1 MNILLYLTELLQ
13 QHTTV
18 GVAGV
23 GTFSKKKFAGRYD
36 KEKQSFLPPG
46 YTLQFSPEV
55 TETENL
61 STYISNKRNISKEST
76 DYYIEQFAEE
86 VSKKLE
92 TEHEAEL
99 ENIGRLFYTEHSG
112 LSFEPAKDINY
123 GSEFFGLPSINEE
136 TPTIDQKNNSDD
148 DDIYDEVGEAPS
160 KDSFLTNDESKK
172 VQNTPVIEN
181 IELDE
186 VQDDLKNT
194 LKHSPKQPEI
204 IDVEH
209 EVLNTLDSTEA
220 QNDVHVSDTES
231 RPETEQTPVY
241 LNLEEDSKA
250 ELPITD
256 APEFIKEQH
265 EEHPNRF
272 GHQPESEH
280 NSTYLSS
287 NEVAKEELPVLDAP
301 EFIKEQHAEHPN
313 RFGHDPIVH
322 EEPLDEEATSIWPK
336 IWIGVIILVIVAIIL
351 FFAKPDLFKSPKIES
366 KQKAV
371 IDTVEVKKVDSNKLK
386 QDSIA
391 KTDSILKANQ
401 VIPKKDSVIKKTANI
416 VSKTAITTFD
426 VIGASYK
433 TEKGAEK
440 YIKIM
445 KTKGYDAKI
454 AKMSGP
460 WKKVSIASF
469 KTEKE
474 AKEQKDILQKKLK
487 GSGFYVQQIN
497 TTP

>member
-13 QHTTV
+13 QRTTV

-61 STYISNKRNISKEST
+61 SNHISNKRNISKESA
-76 DYYIEQFAEE
+76 DYYIAQFAEE
-86 VSKKLE
+86 VSEKLE

-136 TPTIDQKNNSDD
+136 TLSTDQKNTSEDD
-148 DDIYDEVGEAPS
+148 VYDEVGEAPS
-160 KDSFLTNDESKK
+160 KASFVTSEENKEAY
-172 VQNTPVIEN
+172 NTPVIEN

-194 LKHSPKQPEI
+194 LKHSPKSEITDAEHEEVEVPDSIVSKDDEHQPE
-204 IDVEH
+204 
-209 EVLNTLDSTEA
+209 L
-220 QNDVHVSDTES
+220 
-231 RPETEQTPVY
+231 EQAPVY
-241 LNLEEDSKA
+241 LSLEEDDKA
-250 ELPITD
+250 EPLIVD

-272 GHQPESEH
+272 GHQPESEQ
-280 NSTYLSS
+280 NSADLTTDK
-287 NEVAKEELPVLDAP
+287 VVKEELPVVEAP

-313 RFGHDPIVH
+313 RFGHDPIAH
-322 EEPLDEEATSIWPK
+322 EEPLDEEGNSVWPK
-336 IWIGVIILVIVAIIL
+336 IWIGVIILVVVALIL
-351 FFAKPDLFKSPKIES
+351 FFAKPDLFRSPKIES

-371 IDTVEVKKVDSNKLK
+371 IDTVEVKKIDSNRVK

-401 VIPKKDSVIKKTANI
+401 VVPKKDSVIKKTANI
-416 VSKTAITTFD
+416 VSKNAITTFD

-445 KTKGYDAKI
+445 KAKGYDAKI